1 MILSTGGGGSG
12 WSEGCL
18 ARGCLLRGGAAPG
31 GEGVPGREP
40 PPGMATAA
48 GGTHPTGM
56 HSCSLFWFRSGLS
69 LFSIS
74 QFHVLESNSSVL
86 QV

>member
-1 MILSTGGGGSG
+1 MPGPGVPTRGGGCACS
-12 WSEGCL
+12 
-18 ARGCLLRGGAAPG
+18 R

-40 PPGMATAA
+40 PETATAA
-48 GGTHPTGM
+48 GGTHLTGM